1 MLKCLNV
8 KMRDKGFTFLEVIIA
23 IFLVTVG
30 ITGVFLLITRTIG
43 TISLS
48 FSQLTAAYLTQ
59 EGIEIVRNIRDT
71 NFIEQTIGLNTWDEG
86 LVLPAID
93 CSTGCEADY
102 TATAQLDPTLS
113 AFGGNFLRIDS
124 NDFYNYTIG
133 DPTKFKR
140 KITIVPED
148 VDGDGINDIL
158 EVSVEVTWEEKGEA
172 QSHSAQENLY
182 NWR

>member
-8 KMRDKGFTFLEVIIA
+8 KMRDKGFTLLEVIIA

-59 EGIEIVRNIRDT
+59 EGIEITRNIRDT
-71 NFIEQTIGLNTWDEG
+71 NWLDPTNPSWDDGLACSP
-86 LVLPAID
+86 LP
-93 CSTGCEADY
+93 CSSEAEADY
-102 TATAQLDPTLS
+102 NDPGLTPYVTP
-113 AFGGNFLRIDS
+113 GRFLKIDV
-124 NDFYNYTIG
+124 NEFYSY
-133 DPTKFKR
+133 DPGTDTKFKR
-140 KITIVPED
+140 RITIVP
-148 VDGDGINDIL
+148 VDLDLDGINDIL
-158 EVSVEVTWEEKGEA
+158 EVSVEVTWTEKGEA